1 MELRWSSI
9 LARMI
14 NLWGF
19 ARMSFSPM
27 GESYIQLKAVAWLQN
42 QRAKLPERKSR
53 ENLNLRNRLL
63 ASVAVLVAGLTSSVT
78 LAQTTQPSAAPVTH
92 TANAQAFNPHDLTG
106 IWVRGAVPKG
116 NSPLSG
122 KRPPF
127 TPWGQAKFNA
137 VRGSFTYSK
146 SPGIAPRVA
155 PEKEWNDPM
164 LQCEPAGYPR
174 VMLQIF
180 APLMRF
186 IQTSNEVVEF
196 FEWGHT
202 YRDIWTDGRKPI
214 DGPEPTYYGYS
225 LGKWDGDTFV
235 VDSYGFTDR
244 TWTDPFG
251 SPHSDQMTLHEVFR
265 RVDHDHL
272 ELVITLTDP
281 KTYTKPWVSDT
292 MLFDWAPKSPRSENE
307 EFREDFCIY
316 SEQSSF
322 FKDVDPVG
330 AGDAPV
336 KNKIQ

>member
-1 MELRWSSI
+1 M
-9 LARMI
+9 
-14 NLWGF
+14 
-19 ARMSFSPM
+19 
-27 GESYIQLKAVAWLQN
+27 
-42 QRAKLPERKSR
+42 
-53 ENLNLRNRLL
+53 
-63 ASVAVLVAGLTSSVT
+63 
-78 LAQTTQPSAAPVTH
+78 
-92 TANAQAFNPHDLTG
+92 
-106 IWVRGAVPKG
+106 
-116 NSPLSG
+116 
-122 KRPPF
+122 
-127 TPWGQAKFNA
+127 TPWGQAKFKA

-146 SPGIAPRVA
+146 APGIAPPIA

-174 VMLQIF
+174 VMLQIY

-186 IQTSNEVVEF
+186 IQLSNEVVEF

-202 YRDIWTDGRKPI
+202 YRDIWTDGRKPLV
-214 DGPEPTYYGYS
+214 DPEPTYYGYS
-225 LGKWDGDTFV
+225 VGQWEGDTFV
-235 VDSYGFTDR
+235 VDSNGFNDR
-244 TWTDPFG
+244 TWTDPLG

-272 ELVITLTDP
+272 ELLITLTDP

-292 MLFDWAPKSPRSENE
+292 LLFDWAPKSPRSENE

-316 SEQSSF
+316 SEQTSF

>member
-1 MELRWSSI
+1 MLKREI
-9 LARMI
+9 LSVI
-14 NLWGF
+14 VLG
-19 ARMSFSPM
+19 
-27 GESYIQLKAVAWLQN
+27 AVAIVTL
-42 QRAKLPERKSR
+42 S
-53 ENLNLRNRLL
+53 
-63 ASVAVLVAGLTSSVT
+63 SVAS
-78 LAQTTQPSAAPVTH
+78 AQTAQPSDATRQK
-92 TANAQAFNPHDLTG
+92 TAKPQPFDPHDLTG
-106 IWVRGAVPKG
+106 IWVRGKVPKG
-116 NSPLSG
+116 NAPLSG
-122 KRPPF
+122 DRPPF

-146 SPGIAPRVA
+146 APGIAPPIA

-174 VMLQIF
+174 VMLQVY

-214 DGPEPTYYGYS
+214 DNPESTYYGYS
-225 LGKWDGDTFV
+225 LGKWDGDAFV

-251 SPHSDQMTLHEVFR
+251 SPHSDQMTLHEAFR
-265 RVDHDHL
+265 RLDHDHL

-292 MLFDWAPKSPRSENE
+292 MDFDWAPKSPRSENE
-307 EFREDFCIY
+307 ELREDFCIY
-316 SEQSSF
+316 SEQTDF
-322 FKDVDPVG
+322 FKNVDPVG
-330 AGDAPV
+330 ASDTPL
-336 KNKIQ
+336 KNKNP

>member
-1 MELRWSSI
+1 
-9 LARMI
+9 
-14 NLWGF
+14 
-19 ARMSFSPM
+19 
-27 GESYIQLKAVAWLQN
+27 LQN
-42 QRAKLPERKSR
+42 
-53 ENLNLRNRLL
+53 RLIC
-63 ASVAVLVAGLTSSVT
+63 SAVLA
-78 LAQTTQPSAAPVTH
+78 LAVVILPSATFSQTTQPSEASEPQAAKTQP
-92 TANAQAFNPHDLTG
+92 FGPHDLTG
-106 IWVRGAVPKG
+106 IWVRGKVPKG
-116 NSPLSG
+116 NAPLSG
-122 KRPPF
+122 DRPPF

-146 SPGIAPRVA
+146 APGIAPPIA

-202 YRDIWTDGRKPI
+202 FRDIWTDGRKPL
-214 DGPEPTYYGYS
+214 DSPEPTYYGYS
-225 LGKWDGDTFV
+225 VGRWDGDTFV
-235 VDSYGFTDR
+235 VDSNGFTDR
-244 TWTDPFG
+244 TWTDPLG

-316 SEQSSF
+316 SDQASF
-322 FKDVDPVG
+322 FKNVDPVG
-330 AGDAPV
+330 ASDAPV
-336 KNKIQ
+336 KNKVQ

>member
-1 MELRWSSI
+1 MKCNHSEVQPTDVKGAKAGSFNLRHGLI
-9 LARMI
+9 RAGI
-14 NLWGF
+14 
-19 ARMSFSPM
+19 
-27 GESYIQLKAVAWLQN
+27 AVA
-42 QRAKLPERKSR
+42 AA
-53 ENLNLRNRLL
+53 L
-63 ASVAVLVAGLTSSVT
+63 ALSAAGA
-78 LAQTTQPSAAPVTH
+78 AQTSPPSEAPRTQAA
-92 TANAQAFNPHDLTG
+92 NSQIFDPHDLTG
-106 IWVRGAVPKG
+106 IWVRGKVPRG
-116 NSPLSG
+116 NAPLSAN
-122 KRPPF
+122 RPPF

-137 VRGSFTYSK
+137 VRGSWTYSK
-146 SPGIAPRVA
+146 APGIAPPVA

-202 YRDIWTDGRKPI
+202 FRDIWTDGRKPL
-214 DGPEPTYYGYS
+214 DSPESTYYGYS
-225 LGKWDGDTFV
+225 VGRWDGDTFV
-235 VDSYGFTDR
+235 VDSNGFTNR
-244 TWTDPFG
+244 TWTDPLG

-265 RVDHDHL
+265 RLDHDHL
-272 ELVITLTDP
+272 TLVITLTDP

-292 MLFDWAPKSPRSENE
+292 MDFNWAPKSPRSENE

-336 KNKIQ
+336 KNKVQ

>member
-1 MELRWSSI
+1 MAESCIPLRAA
-9 LARMI
+9 AR
-14 NLWGF
+14 LWNPKDEPPYRQRNG
-19 ARMSFSPM
+19 SFDV
-27 GESYIQLKAVAWLQN
+27 Q
-42 QRAKLPERKSR
+42 
-53 ENLNLRNRLL
+53 NRL
-63 ASVAVLVAGLTSSVT
+63 AHPVVALLVT
-78 LAQTTQPSAAPVTH
+78 LALPMTHFAQTAPPSAMPVTQS
-92 TANAQAFNPHDLTG
+92 ANAKAFDPHDLTG
-106 IWVRGAVPKG
+106 IWVRGKVPRG
-116 NSPLSG
+116 NAPLSAN
-122 KRPPF
+122 RPPM

-137 VRGSFTYSK
+137 VKGSWTYSK
-146 SPGIAPRVA
+146 APGIAPPVA

-214 DGPEPTYYGYS
+214 ESPEPTYYGYS
-225 LGKWDGDTFV
+225 VGGWDGDTFI
-235 VDSYGFTDR
+235 VDSNGFTDR
-244 TWTDPFG
+244 TWTDPLG
-251 SPHSDQMTLHEVFR
+251 SPHSDQMTLHEAFR

-316 SEQSSF
+316 SDQASF
-322 FKDVDPVG
+322 FKHVDPVG
-330 AGDAPV
+330 ASDAPI
-336 KNKIQ
+336 KNKVQ

>member
-1 MELRWSSI
+1 MD
-9 LARMI
+9 
-14 NLWGF
+14 
-19 ARMSFSPM
+19 
-27 GESYIQLKAVAWLQN
+27 ESYIRLKVVACRLSQ
-42 QRAKLPERKSR
+42 KVKVPERRKC
-53 ENLNLRNRLL
+53 EIFEVRNRLFHSVVRAAVTAL
-63 ASVAVLVAGLTSSVT
+63 TLSPVMFSQTAQPSVATRTPMA
-78 LAQTTQPSAAPVTH
+78 SAKH
-92 TANAQAFNPHDLTG
+92 FDPHDLSG
-106 IWVRGAVPKG
+106 IWVRGKVPKG
-116 NSPLSG
+116 NAPLSAN
-122 KRPPF
+122 RPPF
-127 TPWGQAKFNA
+127 TPWGQAKFNT
-137 VRGSFTYSK
+137 VKGSWSYSK
-146 SPGIAPRVA
+146 APGLAPPIA
-155 PEKEWNDPM
+155 PEKEWNDPI

-174 VMLQIF
+174 VMLQIY

-202 YRDIWTDGRKPI
+202 FRDIWTDGRKPL
-214 DGPEPTYYGYS
+214 DTPEPTYYGYS
-225 LGKWDGDTFV
+225 VGRWDGYTFV
-235 VDSYGFTDR
+235 VDSNGFTDR
-244 TWTDPFG
+244 TWTDPLG

-330 AGDAPV
+330 ASDAPV